1 MRSFL
6 IAQREKR
13 SSFACSFLFQLTS
26 LPTTVKLSYLF
37 STEALSCKLQGA
49 GNHMFKNS
57 LPFFFFRA
65 SSKTKEWLKKLMK
78 PFANQNW
85 KPVDL
90 KKNSTRNI
98 KWDILSKVIPFFP
111 IVWQHFSLPLPIK
124 LSQSQSTVANHATFE
139 LERQSMIFASSCG
152 SITNTILH
160 HPVFHLIATLFDKE
174 PFF

>member
-98 KWDILSKVIPFFP
+98 KWDILSKVIPFFSNCLTTF
-111 IVWQHFSLPLPIK
+111 FSSSADQTITI
-124 LSQSQSTVANHATFE
+124 SVDS
-139 LERQSMIFASSCG
+139 RQSCHVRTWTSVNDIREFLRKYYKYHPASSCI
-152 SITNTILH
+152 SFNRY
-160 HPVFHLIATLFDKE
+160 LIW
-174 PFF
+174 

>member
-98 KWDILSKVIPFFP
+98 KWDILSKVIPFFQLFDN
-111 IVWQHFSLPLPIK
+111 IFLFFCRSNYHN
-124 LSQSQSTVANHATFE
+124 LS
-139 LERQSMIFASSCG
+139 RQSSIMPRSNLNVSQWYSRVPAEVLQIPSC
-152 SITNTILH
+152 IILY
-160 HPVFHLIATLFDKE
+160 FI
-174 PFF
+174 

>member
-98 KWDILSKVIPFFP
+98 KWDIFSKVIPFFP

-124 LSQSQSTVANHATFE
+124 LSQSQSTVDS
-139 LERQSMIFASSCG
+139 RQSCHVRTWTSVNDIREFLRKYYKYHPASSCI
-152 SITNTILH
+152 SFNRY
-160 HPVFHLIATLFDKE
+160 LIW
-174 PFF
+174 